1 MQITFYEAGAN
12 LYLKSGETLPKDVL
26 DACLNADAVLLAKI
40 GLPNVRKSDGTEVQ
54 PEMMM
59 GLRRALNVYAAVR
72 LVKLYPGVTGPL
84 RTADA
89 GSDGDVCRQ
98 SERVS
103 EFRLLS
109 KGILGGCGG
118 VPSCGKSSGTILFAR
133 TFVAATSHGTSV
145 DSQSTFFETQ
155 KSHFGRC
162 PVRTTWLAMRTTQTA
177 NSVSLK
183 RAQSI

>member
-1 MQITFYEAGAN
+1 MNSDGDLQITSYEAGAN

-26 DACLNADAVLLAKI
+26 DACLNADAVLLAAI

-72 LVKLYPGVTGPL
+72 PVKLYPGVTGPL

-109 KGILGGCGG
+109 KGILGGCG
-118 VPSCGKSSGTILFAR
+118 KRSGTILFAR